1 MKQKPTVYE
10 VRFNGATLMKSDS
23 FKEASKAYD
32 REEEKAVVSGGCVE
46 LVSITETTLLS
57 TEEKHEGGRKYAS
70 KNG

>member
-1 MKQKPTVYE
+1 
-10 VRFNGATLMKSDS
+10 MKSDS